1 MKRKLFAV
9 LLIGS
14 LLMTLFA
21 SCKSNADVFISYG
34 EDVISLMAE
43 MLENEEYASM
53 YGLSDRYNE
62 TLDKLRQGDYSKFSS
77 VYELSIP
84 EEELIEK
91 LDINEKDFSK
101 DLYQYLCAS
110 SYGSFASRVNMEA
123 NVEAISVSSAFA
135 AQKIFVDQKV
145 DENKTYLFVFEDGC
159 PIIVSFVAEEDGAF
173 KVSGQFIINDNFVT
187 DDEKSIQESCK
198 SFGFD
203 NVKVREE

>member
-1 MKRKLFAV
+1 MKRKLFTI
-9 LLIGS
+9 LLVCS

-62 TLDKLRQGDYSKFSS
+62 TLDKLRQGDYSEFSS

-145 DENKTYLFVFEDGC
+145 DENKTYLFVFEKGC
-159 PIIVSFVAEEDGAF
+159 PIVVSFITEDDGAF
-173 KVSGQFIINDNFVT
+173 RVAGQFIINDRFVT
-187 DDEKSIQESCK
+187 DDEDSIQESCK
-198 SFGFD
+198 AFGFD
-203 NVKVREE
+203 NVKVKEQ

>member
-1 MKRKLFAV
+1 MKRKLFAI
-9 LLIGS
+9 LLVCS

-53 YGLSDRYNE
+53 YGLSDRYNDP
-62 TLDKLRQGDYSKFSS
+62 LDKLRQGDYSKFSS

-91 LDINEKDFSK
+91 LDIDEKDFSK

-110 SYGSFASRVNMEA
+110 S
-123 NVEAISVSSAFA
+123 
-135 AQKIFVDQKV
+135 
-145 DENKTYLFVFEDGC
+145 
-159 PIIVSFVAEEDGAF
+159 
-173 KVSGQFIINDNFVT
+173 
-187 DDEKSIQESCK
+187 
-198 SFGFD
+198 
-203 NVKVREE
+203 

>member
-1 MKRKLFAV
+1 MKRKLFTI
-9 LLIGS
+9 LLVCS

-62 TLDKLRQGDYSKFSS
+62 TLDKLRQGDYSEFSS

-135 AQKIFVDQKV
+135 AQKVLVDKKV
-145 DENKTYLFVFEDGC
+145 DENKIYLFVFEKGC
-159 PIIVSFVAEEDGAF
+159 PIVVSFITEEDGAF
-173 KVSGQFIINDNFVT
+173 KASGQFIINDAFVT
-187 DDEKSIQESCK
+187 DDEDSIQESCK
-198 SFGFD
+198 AFGFD
-203 NVKVREE
+203 NVKVKEQ